1 MWIIKR
7 DFFLL
12 WNTYKS
18 TLGLK
23 KSMVAV
29 EWTIFHFVMP
39 HDPKNQS
46 PRSPSTIPWI
56 VLLNKGTDSK
66 HIFIQHCSSP
76 RKFTL
81 FLLHFDRRNLY
92 ARANFVS
99 ILCIKLKEFISLKQK
114 LWSETNK
121 RVMLFFFDKAVFLL
135 PRLFT
140 KTGGKFF
147 LMIAVF
153 ALASLLFNRDH
164 WAKTWY
170 VYQRW
175 KVKKIIS
182 LICKT
187 VILYCIN
194 EALSLL
200 FLNTV
205 TFGLRIYSMCLIL
218 CMRQKER
225 LKSSSCSWLFN
236 VYTIL

>member
-46 PRSPSTIPWI
+46 PRSPSTVPWI

-121 RVMLFFFDKAVFLL
+121 RVMLFFFWQSSFFCCPVFLPKL
-135 PRLFT
+135 VENSFWWLQFLRWLLCCSIVT
-140 KTGGKFF
+140 TGPK
-147 LMIAVF
+147 LDTYTNAE
-153 ALASLLFNRDH
+153 
-164 WAKTWY
+164 
-170 VYQRW
+170 RW
-175 KVKKIIS
+175 KKLFHWYAKRLYS
-182 LICKT
+182 T
-187 VILYCIN
+187 V
-194 EALSLL
+194 
-200 FLNTV
+200 
-205 TFGLRIYSMCLIL
+205 
-218 CMRQKER
+218 
-225 LKSSSCSWLFN
+225 
-236 VYTIL
+236 

>member
-46 PRSPSTIPWI
+46 PRSPSTVPWI
-56 VLLNKGTDSK
+56 VLLNKDSK

-114 LWSETNK
+114 LWTETNK
-121 RVMLFFFDKAVFLL
+121 RVMLFFFDKAVFFAPFFYQNWWKILFDDCSFCVGFSAVQSWPLGQNLIRIPTLKGEKNYFIDMQNGYTLL
-135 PRLFT
+135 YKRSFVPFVSKHCYFWPT
-140 KTGGKFF
+140 D
-147 LMIAVF
+147 I
-153 ALASLLFNRDH
+153 
-164 WAKTWY
+164 
-170 VYQRW
+170 
-175 KVKKIIS
+175 
-182 LICKT
+182 
-187 VILYCIN
+187 
-194 EALSLL
+194 
-200 FLNTV
+200 
-205 TFGLRIYSMCLIL
+205 
-218 CMRQKER
+218 
-225 LKSSSCSWLFN
+225 
-236 VYTIL
+236 